1 MEYKEFAIKLAKQ
14 AGKIIKD
21 NFTSNMKKEWK
32 SDNTPVTETDLK
44 INQLVIDAVK
54 KHFPTHSIIAEEGSY
69 KVDNSEYSW
78 VCDPVDG
85 TIPFSH
91 GIPTCAF
98 SLALVK
104 NGAPILGVIYDPFID
119 RLFFAEKGKGA
130 FLNNKKIHVS
140 TTSDFDKS
148 LIGLTAGKKDSLE
161 IFEKLTDLKARVV
174 GHWSIV
180 YPGMLVATGD
190 LIATIGRKLS
200 VWDVAALKI
209 IVEEAGGKVTSLL
222 GEEQRYDGEIKG
234 CLITNGEVHNK
245 IVETIKGHPTYAK
258 EGRY

>member
-1 MEYKEFAIKLAKQ
+1 MEYREFAIKLAKQ

-119 RLFFAEKGKGA
+119 RLFFAEKNKHA
-130 FLNNKKIHVS
+130 FLNDKMIKVSDKKDLENSVIGMSSFSKKVANSPAIMEELVNKK
-140 TTSDFDKS
+140 
-148 LIGLTAGKKDSLE
+148 
-161 IFEKLTDLKARVV
+161 ARLLVL
-174 GHWSIV
+174 WSIV
-180 YPGMLVATGD
+180 YP
-190 LIATIGRKLS
+190 S
-200 VWDVAALKI
+200 
-209 IVEEAGGKVTSLL
+209 
-222 GEEQRYDGEIKG
+222 
-234 CLITNGEVHNK
+234 
-245 IVETIKGHPTYAK
+245 
-258 EGRY
+258 